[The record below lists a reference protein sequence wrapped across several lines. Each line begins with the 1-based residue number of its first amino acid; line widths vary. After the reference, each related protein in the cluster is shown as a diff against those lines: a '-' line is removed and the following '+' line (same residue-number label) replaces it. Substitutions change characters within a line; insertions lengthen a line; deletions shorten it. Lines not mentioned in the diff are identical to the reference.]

1 MSGINLVSLAARVG
15 WMVLLHFA
23 QNKKI
28 KKRSVARSR
37 DISFDTAFRL
47 IKKFLR
53 QATEGTVEDLQSF
66 CNIHIPSPSWS
77 TVVAVKIPLE
87 MADQA
92 AEILIEH
99 IGVETMGAL
108 FGGQKWWQQ
117 RAEGYIAAEWIAAK
131 RDWDPAN
138 EERLKE
144 NDQNNSPSDSA
155 PDGPAMDEQI
165 CMFYMHGGE
174 SSAACLVRKLT
185 DH

>member
-15 WMVLLHFA
+15 WMLLLHFA

-37 DISFDTAFRL
+37 DVSFDTAFRL

-92 AEILIEH
+92 AKILIEH
-99 IGVETMGAL
+99 IGAETMDAL
-108 FGGQKWWQQ
+108 FGGQMWWQQ
-117 RAEGYIAAEWIAAK
+117 RAQGYIAAEWIAAK
-131 RDWDPAN
+131 RDWDLAN
-138 EERLKE
+138 EARLKE
-144 NDQNNSPSDSA
+144 NHQNNSPSDSA
-155 PDGPAMDEQI
+155 PNEPAAEEQT

-174 SSAACLVRKLT
+174 SPALCFLRKLIGL
-185 DH
+185 